1 MTEIEVLEKRIKEHQ
16 TAYYAGTPTIAD
28 DEYDALV
35 DRLALLAPQSAAL
48 QAIGTDVFGT
58 CEHIMPMGSQN
69 KAADEAAFAD
79 WQSRHT
85 DPLFVEYKLDGASLE
100 LQYTNGVLTAAVTRG
115 DGKKGVNILENAR
128 LMYGVPNRIPDD
140 FGIIAVRGEVLID
153 HSTFKKYPEAKNCR
167 NLAVGLMKKQDGSA
181 RDLTFIAYDMR
192 QDPGILN
199 PISTCEETLQFL
211 NNAGFMVPP
220 GRICLTADEVNNLRK
235 ETIECRST
243 FPYDIDGLVVKM
255 NQKDWQDLNRSRPDT
270 QIAYK
275 FPLDTAVSIL
285 RKVEFSQSGATYT
298 PVAIFDPVQLNGT
311 TVQRASLA
319 NMDVMRSLDLLIG
332 CAVVIQKSG
341 EIIPQVISAYA
352 TGGHTEAIRP
362 PITCAS
368 CGAPL
373 IDGTFLRCSNNKSTC
388 PAQASHQLLKWFDT
402 LEVKGMGP
410 AMAEGFIKRFK
421 NLEGLYQAAYA
432 EEPVSG
438 TTNELKFFEA
448 IRVKK
453 DCTFPQFI
461 AGLDLSGIG
470 ESTIEKL
477 QAAGYDTLERLL
489 TVDEEAL
496 SIPGIGEET
505 IAALQEQLPEVLT
518 TALSLQNFISC
529 HSQLAVGAMTGE
541 VIVFTGALETMKRS
555 EAEKLVR
562 GAGGTTKSSVVKG
575 TTFLVTNDTTS
586 GSNKNKKA
594 AQLGV
599 PIINEATFLAWAQ
612 GGARPS

>member
-1 MTEIEVLEKRIKEHQ
+1 MTEIEILEKRIKEHQ
-16 TAYYAGTPTIAD
+16 KAYYEGTPTISD

-35 DRLALLAPQSAAL
+35 DRLAVLNPKSAVL
-48 QAIGTDVFGT
+48 QAVGTDVFGT

-79 WQSRHT
+79 WQARNTS
-85 DPLFVEYKLDGASLE
+85 PLFVEYKLDGASLE
-100 LQYTNGVLTAAVTRG
+100 LQYTNGILTAAVTRG

-128 LMYGVPNRIPDD
+128 QMYGVPKQLPDGCD
-140 FGIIAVRGEVLID
+140 IISVRGEVLID
-153 HSTFKKYPEAKNCR
+153 HATFAKYPEAKNCR

-181 RDLTFIAYDMR
+181 KNLTFIAYDMR
-192 QDPGILN
+192 QDPGTLN
-199 PISTCEETLQFL
+199 PISTCEESLQFL

-220 GRICLTADEVNNLRK
+220 GRICLTADDVNNLRK
-235 ETIECRST
+235 ETIERRST
-243 FPYDIDGLVVKM
+243 FPYDIDGLVVKQ
-255 NQKDWQDLNRSRPDT
+255 NQKDWNDLSKSRPDT

-319 NMDVMRSLDLLIG
+319 NMDVMLSLDLLIG
-332 CAVVIQKSG
+332 CAVVIQKAG

-362 PITCAS
+362 PITCES

-373 IDGTFLRCSNNKSTC
+373 TDGTFLRCSNNKSTC

-402 LEVKGMGP
+402 LEIKGMGP
-410 AMAEGFIKRFK
+410 AMADVFIKRFK
-421 NLEGLYQAAYA
+421 NLEGLYQAVYS
-432 EEPVSG
+432 EEPVGGSA
-438 TTNELKFFEA
+438 NELKFFDA
-448 IRVKK
+448 IRAKK

-461 AGLDLSGIG
+461 AGLDLLGIG

-477 QAAGYDTLERLL
+477 QNNGYDTLERLL
-489 TVDEEAL
+489 TIDEEAL
-496 SIPGIGEET
+496 HISGIGEET
-505 IAALQEQLPEVLT
+505 IAALQDQLPEVLA
-518 TALSLQNFISC
+518 TALCLQTYISC
-529 HSQLAVGAMTGE
+529 HSQLAVGTMTGE
-541 VIVFTGALETMKRS
+541 VIVFTGELETMKRS

-562 GAGGTTKSSVVKG
+562 GTGGVTKSSVVKG

-586 GSNKNKKA
+586 GSSKNKKA

-599 PIINEATFLAWAQ
+599 PIINEEVFLAWVQ